1 MTKHFEQ
8 FEQIEAVLRST
19 RGILDVKWLDQEAR
33 IKISEIEIDLSENG
47 LSGLGGYYNEG
58 VKDVLSRKQICVVLN
73 NNEFRHA
80 TEPSLFW
87 VAGNIVIGEEVTDDA
102 LLQRYKDKNTVK
114 ILRKRF
120 VLHFD
125 RMKKA
130 RGHRPVFIIRG
141 LPFHEIEGV
150 DGIHDILS
158 ASPVGSLDI
167 YFKERYGWDIHAN
180 DLGTILIGFNQSPMP
195 G

>member
-1 MTKHFEQ
+1 MTKHL
-8 FEQIEAVLRST
+8 EQIEAVLRST

-33 IKISEIEIDLSENG
+33 IKISEIENDFSKNG

-58 VKDVLSRKQICVVLN
+58 VKDVLSKKQICVVLN

-87 VAGNIVIGEEVTDDA
+87 VAGDIVIGEEVTDDT
-102 LLQRYKDKNTVK
+102 LLQRYKEKNTVK

-125 RMKKA
+125 RMKEA
-130 RGHRPVFIIRG
+130 RGHPPVFIIRG
-141 LPFHEIEGV
+141 LPFHEIEGI

-158 ASPVGSLDI
+158 ASPVGSLDV
-167 YFKERYGWDIHAN
+167 YFKKRYGWDINAS
-180 DLGTILIGFNQSPMP
+180 DLGTILIGFNQSRMP